1 MIWDA
6 NKTYALLLFPLVVGV
21 GIFFFL
27 KQERSVPETI
37 VRIGDREWLVEKVA
51 SPESRAKG
59 LSDRDTLCPD
69 CAMLFRFDTEGAYG
83 FWMKDMRFPI
93 DIAWIREGKIV
104 HIERRVPADF
114 KGTMTPRVPADTV
127 LETNAG
133 DLDDTPTGA
142 EVIIRENL

>member
-6 NKTYALLLFPLVVGV
+6 NKTYALLLLPLVVGI
-21 GIFFFL
+21 GFFFFL
-27 KQERSVPETI
+27 KQEKAVPETI
-37 VRIGDREWLVEKVA
+37 VRIGDREWLVETVA
-51 SPESRAKG
+51 SPESRANG

-69 CAMLFRFDTEGAYG
+69 CAMLFRFDTEGTYG

-104 HIERRVPADF
+104 HVERHVPADF
-114 KGTMTPRVPADTV
+114 SGVMTPEESADTV

-133 DLDDTPTGA
+133 DLDEVPTGA
-142 EVIIRENL
+142 EVIVQENL

>member
-6 NKTYALLLFPLVVGV
+6 NKTYALLLFPLVVGI

-27 KQERSVPETI
+27 KQEKTVPETV
-37 VRIGDREWLVEKVA
+37 VRIGDREWRTETVFT
-51 SPESRAKG
+51 PESRAKG

-69 CAMLFRFDTEGAYG
+69 CAMLFRFGAEGTHG

-93 DIAWIREGKIV
+93 DIAWIRDGRIV
-104 HIERRVPADF
+104 HVERHVPADF
-114 KGTMTPRVPADTV
+114 KGVMTPPIPADTV

-133 DLDDTPTGA
+133 NLDDITTGA
-142 EVIIRENL
+142 EVVVQENL